1 MTIPGLPI
9 ASTTAA
15 TPAALTPS
23 STAASTGS
31 SGAEASGSFS
41 DALTRLVDSVDEN
54 ATQAN
59 DAVSQM
65 LNKTGDVHDAM
76 IALQRAEMS
85 LQLTV
90 QIRNKVVQ
98 AYQDIMRMP
107 I

>member
-9 ASTTAA
+9 ASTTAV

-31 SGAEASGSFS
+31 SGPSGSFS

>member
-1 MTIPGLPI
+1 MSIPAIPATG
-9 ASTTAA
+9 AAAVTSA
-15 TPAALTPS
+15 TPANTSATGGAPS
-23 STAASTGS
+23 GGS
-31 SGAEASGSFS
+31 SFS
-41 DALTRLVDSVDEN
+41 EALTRLVNSVDEN

-59 DAVSQM
+59 EAVTGM

-90 QIRNKVVQ
+90 QIRNKIVQ

-107 I
+107 V